1 MSGLLQSGGQT
12 SSMRVMAF
20 MSLITGCVIGL
31 VGMWKGTDLI
41 QTAALVGVYM
51 APIAAKVV
59 QKRTEVA

>member
-20 MSLITGCVIGL
+20 MSLITGCVIGI

-51 APIAAKVV
+51 APIAAKVA
-59 QKRTEVA
+59 QKGKE

>member
-1 MSGLLQSGGQT
+1 
-12 SSMRVMAF
+12 MRVMAF
-20 MSLITGCVIGL
+20 MSLITGCVIGI

-59 QKRTEVA
+59 QKGKE